1 MASAKPW
8 MRRVLLLAAIYNVL
22 WGAFAVGFPLAAFRW
37 AGLAPPNYPEL
48 WQCVGMLVGVYGVA
62 YAAAVRDPY
71 RHWPV
76 VLAGLLG
83 KILGPIGFVHAAITG
98 RLPWA
103 LGWTILTND
112 VAWWIPFALILA
124 GARSNARL
132 PVR

>member
-1 MASAKPW
+1 MSSAKPW
-8 MRRVLLLAAIYNVL
+8 MRRVLLLAAIYNVA
-22 WGAFAVGFPLAAFRW
+22 WGAFAVCFPLVAFRW

-48 WQCVGMLVGVYGVA
+48 WQCMGMLVAVYGVA
-62 YAAAVRDPY
+62 YAAAARDPY

-83 KILGPIGFVHAAITG
+83 KILGPIGFAHAAMTG

-112 VAWWIPFALILA
+112 VAWWIPFAMILA
-124 GARSNARL
+124 GAWSDRHS
-132 PVR
+132 VR